1 MIAKQSSRIGFKR
14 VILIWNAS
22 IPFMLNTMKANADP
36 EMYLQ
41 RLLLIKYRHFLW
53 KIFTPFS
60 HRYKRVI
67 ARLSVLL
74 SKWSESYTREKSA
87 KIPVICLIKLKLE
100 EIVFAPYRVE
110 CYRLSSKQRGLP
122 KIAEHQWLEAV
133 RASAGRRSRNLNLL
147 PPLAKYRC
155 CRIRVRTFRK

>member
-1 MIAKQSSRIGFKR
+1 MTQVDASSEKCDDCKAKFWDRLQKSHTDMKCFDSFHAKYHEGKCGSRNVFAKIIIDK
-14 VILIWNAS
+14 VQTL
-22 IPFMLNTMKANADP
+22 FMKDFYPVLT
-36 EMYLQ
+36 
-41 RLLLIKYRHFLW
+41 
-53 KIFTPFS
+53 
-60 HRYKRVI
+60 RYKRVI
-67 ARLSVLL
+67 ARLSILL

-147 PPLAKYRC
+147 PPLAK
-155 CRIRVRTFRK
+155 